1 MANSQTYRADKSRLD
16 WVSMALYLSLL
27 VIGWLMVYASTYK
40 EEASISILSLQG
52 GMGMQTLWVGIAL
65 IVFLAAYII
74 DWKFWQTFAF
84 PIFIFCML
92 LLALVLFLGTE
103 IKGAKSWF
111 IFGNVS
117 FQPAELAKFGTCLA
131 VSSYISYYK
140 TDLKIRKNQIIAI
153 SIFLLPMLL
162 ILLQPDAGSAIVFT
176 AFFVILYRE
185 GLSGIYF
192 VIAFVLFLLFVCSL
206 VFKTQTVLSILFLI
220 PSVFLLFTLKK
231 KDAYFLLGL
240 SVFLGL
246 NAVAIFLSF
255 EQWLIYFNAFVLVIM
270 TIIKIRQK
278 EFRLMALVWPATVFC
293 ILLSLI
299 SRYAFEEFLEPH
311 QQDRINVWLKPSE
324 CNEQGSL
331 YNLLQ
336 SKMAI
341 GSGGFQ
347 GKGFLEG
354 TMTKLDY
361 VPEQSTDFIFS
372 TIGEEQGFIGS
383 FAIIAIFVMFI
394 LRIIK
399 LGERNK
405 NNFVRHYAYGL
416 AGLLFIH
423 FFINIGMTMGIV
435 PIVGIPL
442 PFISKGGSALLS
454 FTIMFAVLMRMDSAR
469 Y

>member
-16 WVSMALYLSLL
+16 WVSMALYISLL

-40 EEASISILSLQG
+40 EDASFSILSLQG
-52 GMGMQTLWVGIAL
+52 GMGMQTLWVGIAV

-92 LLALVLFLGTE
+92 LLLLVLLFGTE
-103 IKGAKSWF
+103 IKGARSWF
-111 IFGNVS
+111 VFGNAS

-153 SIFLLPMLL
+153 GIFLLPMLL

-176 AFFVILYRE
+176 AFFLVLYRE
-185 GLSGIYF
+185 GLSGLYF
-192 VIAFVLFLLFVCSL
+192 IIALVLFLLFVCSL
-206 VFKTQTVLSILFLI
+206 VFKTQAVLAILFLI

-231 KDAYFLLGL
+231 KDVYFLLGM
-240 SVFLGL
+240 SVFVGL

-255 EQWLIYFNAFVLVIM
+255 EKWLIYFNGFVLLIM
-270 TIIKIRQK
+270 TTIKMRQK
-278 EFRLMALVWPATVFC
+278 KFRLIALVWPATVFC
-293 ILLSLI
+293 IIVSLF

-423 FFINIGMTMGIV
+423 FFINIGMTMGLV

-454 FTIMFAVLMRMDSAR
+454 FTIMFAVLMRMDSSR